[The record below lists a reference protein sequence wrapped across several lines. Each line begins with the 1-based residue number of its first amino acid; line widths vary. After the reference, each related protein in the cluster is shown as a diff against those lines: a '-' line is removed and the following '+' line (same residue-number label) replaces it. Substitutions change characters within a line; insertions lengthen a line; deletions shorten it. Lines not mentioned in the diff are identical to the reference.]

1 MDEPLASLPPSTP
14 YQKTLSL
21 FWARPHHHRH
31 IFHHIYL
38 VVVAL
43 LPRLRSQDR
52 TSGVNFSSGCKVNI
66 VGFPAVP
73 CCASLPQ
80 VYPREAV
87 AMREKIQQSPYM
99 CNTSNNNCCQTNMLF
114 NFGERKRRCTLRLC
128 YNYQMSREKMKVK
141 PPLKIQLTYI
151 CFGQS
156 DIGFGGGRSG
166 DGCGVELCPV
176 QRPLH

>member
-31 IFHHIYL
+31 TFHHIYL

-66 VGFPAVP
+66 VTSIITDAGLHIIMELSLGFPAVP
-73 CCASLPQ
+73 WCASLPQ

-87 AMREKIQQSPYM
+87 AMRKKY
-99 CNTSNNNCCQTNMLF
+99 SNPHICATHQTITVVRQMRCLIL
-114 NFGERKRRCTLRLC
+114 ERK
-128 YNYQMSREKMKVK
+128 KA
-141 PPLKIQLTYI
+141 
-151 CFGQS
+151 
-156 DIGFGGGRSG
+156 
-166 DGCGVELCPV
+166 
-176 QRPLH
+176 LHLEAVL